1 MTSESIKAP
10 ARLGSRTAYR
20 NPWMSVR
27 EDTLVLADGST
38 GIYGI
43 VDRDDYAVVIPEENG
58 GFHLVEQFR
67 HAVGRRSWE
76 FPMGGWAAGKSG
88 SPEELARREL
98 LEETGL
104 TAATWRR
111 VGSRLHGSTG
121 FCSQGFAVW
130 HATGL
135 TAGQPDREITEAD
148 MEQSFVTEDQFRRMI
163 ADGRIFDAPTIT
175 AYALLRLVASSAPV
189 LSGGLASSPD

>member
-1 MTSESIKAP
+1 MVSESIQP
-10 ARLGSRTAYR
+10 PTRLGTRTAYR

-27 EDTLVLADGST
+27 EDTLALADGST

-43 VDRDDYAVVIPEENG
+43 VDRDDYAVVIPEEDG

-76 FPMGGWAAGKSG
+76 FPMGGWAVGKSG
-88 SPEELARREL
+88 GPEDLARQEL
-98 LEETGL
+98 LEETGF

-111 VGSRLHGSTG
+111 LGPRLHGSTG

-130 HATGL
+130 HATDL
-135 TAGQPDREITEAD
+135 TPGRPDREITEAD
-148 MEQSFVTEDQFRRMI
+148 MEQAFVDESEFRRMI

-175 AYALLRLVASSAPV
+175 AYAVLRLV
-189 LSGGLASSPD
+189 G

>member
-1 MTSESIKAP
+1 MAPESIQRP
-10 ARLGSRTAYR
+10 VRLGSRTAYR
-20 NPWMSVR
+20 NPWMSIR

-43 VDRDDYAVVIPEENG
+43 VDRDDYAVVIPEQDG

-76 FPMGGWAAGKSG
+76 FPMGGWSPGKSG
-88 SPEELARREL
+88 PPQDLARQEL
-98 LEETGL
+98 LEETGF

-111 VGSRLHGSTG
+111 LGSRMHGSTG

-130 HATGL
+130 HATDL

-148 MEQSFVTEDQFRRMI
+148 MEQAFVTEAEFRRMI
-163 ADGRIFDAPTIT
+163 ADGRIFDAPTIA
-175 AYALLRLVASSAPV
+175 AYALLRLT
-189 LSGGLASSPD
+189 G

>member
-1 MTSESIKAP
+1 MSAESIQP
-10 ARLGSRTAYR
+10 PVRLGTRIAYR

-43 VDRDDYAVVIPEENG
+43 VDRDDYALIIPEENG

-76 FPMGGWAAGKSG
+76 FPMGGWAPGKTG
-88 SPEELARREL
+88 DPADLARHEL
-98 LEETGL
+98 LEETGY

-111 VGSRLHGSTG
+111 LGDRLHGSTG
-121 FCSQGFAVW
+121 FCSQGFAIW
-130 HATGL
+130 HATDL
-135 TAGQPDREITEAD
+135 TAGEHRREITEAD
-148 MEQSFVTEDQFRRMI
+148 MEQAFVTEAEFRRMVG
-163 ADGRIFDAPTIT
+163 DGRIFDAPTIS
-175 AYALLRLVASSAPV
+175 AYAVLRLSADAHP
-189 LSGGLASSPD
+189 